1 MKNNSTNQSNGTN
14 FLKENKG
21 ALKISRT
28 QDGAYQVAFNSPV
41 TGRTSFAYGTDF
53 KRAYNK
59 MVFLYNLKYSNFGVT
74 N

>member
-1 MKNNSTNQSNGTN
+1 MRKTTKSTGTN

-41 TGRTSFAYGTDF
+41 TGRTSFAYGENF

-59 MVFLYNLKYSNFGVT
+59 MVFLYNLKYAN
-74 N
+74 

>member
-1 MKNNSTNQSNGTN
+1 MRKTTKSNGTS

-28 QDGAYQVAFNSPV
+28 QDGAYQVAFNSPA

-53 KRAYNK
+53 IRAYNK
-59 MVFLYNLKYSNFGVT
+59 MVFLYNLKYAN
-74 N
+74 

>member
-1 MKNNSTNQSNGTN
+1 MLNTEKKQNGTN

-53 KRAYNK
+53 IRAYNK
-59 MVFLYNLKYSNFGVT
+59 MVFLYNLKYT

>member
-1 MKNNSTNQSNGTN
+1 MRKTTNQSNGTN

-53 KRAYNK
+53 IRAYNK
-59 MVFLYNLKYSNFGVT
+59 MVFLYNLKYAN
-74 N
+74 

>member
-1 MKNNSTNQSNGTN
+1 MLKTTKSNGTN

-28 QDGAYQVAFNSPV
+28 QDGAYQVAFNSPA

-53 KRAYNK
+53 IRAYNK
-59 MVFLYNLKYSNFGVT
+59 MVFLYNLKYAN
-74 N
+74 

>member
-1 MKNNSTNQSNGTN
+1 MRNLTEKKSNGTN

-28 QDGAYQVAFNSPV
+28 ENGAYQVAFNSPA

-53 KRAYNK
+53 IRAYNK
-59 MVFLYNLKYSNFGVT
+59 MVFLYNLKYAN
-74 N
+74 

>member
-1 MKNNSTNQSNGTN
+1 MRNLTKSTGTN

-28 QDGAYQVAFNSPV
+28 QDGAYQVTFNSPA
-41 TGRTSFAYGTDF
+41 TGRTSFAYGSDF

-59 MVFLYNLKYSNFGVT
+59 MVFLYNLKYAN
-74 N
+74 